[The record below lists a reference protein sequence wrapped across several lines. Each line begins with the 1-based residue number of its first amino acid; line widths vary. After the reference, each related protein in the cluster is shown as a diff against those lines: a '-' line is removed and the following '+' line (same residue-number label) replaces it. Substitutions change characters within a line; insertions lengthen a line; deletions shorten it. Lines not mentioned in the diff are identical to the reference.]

1 VISRAI
7 ILAMAILIVTAVPA
21 RQSHPD
27 LPKTLTL
34 QGDISPIHDPTM
46 IRQGNTYYVFA
57 TNRFNG
63 KLLPI
68 FCSQDLQQWKF
79 CGNVFET
86 VPDWALKQVPGARG
100 IWAPDIAYVQG
111 EYRLYYA
118 VSTFGSNHS
127 TIGLITNKTLD
138 AQSKNY
144 RWLDQG
150 PVISTTKDDDFNA
163 IDPHYVPDKEGNGWL
178 AFGSFWGG
186 IKLRK
191 LDLNTGKLSQKDT
204 MLYSLASRR
213 PLTPPAIEAPAI
225 LRHDGY
231 YYLFVS
237 FDFCCR
243 GRDSTYKIVVG
254 RSQKINGPYFDREGR
269 ALMSGGGTL
278 LMAGSDAWRGPGGQ
292 FIFTDQAKDYLVF
305 HSYSAVTNKA
315 NLMISSLVWEDGW
328 PRAGQL
334 P

>member
-1 VISRAI
+1 VISRAT
-7 ILAMAILIVTAVPA
+7 ILALTILIVTAA
-21 RQSHPD
+21 LAGQTQT
-27 LPKTLTL
+27 PKTLSL
-34 QGDISPIHDPTM
+34 QGDLSPIHDPTM
-46 IRQGNTYYVFA
+46 IRQGSTYYVFA

-79 CGNVFET
+79 CGNVFDA
-86 VPDWALKQVPGARG
+86 VPDWALKQIPGARG
-100 IWAPDIAYVQG
+100 IWAPDISYVHG

-138 AQSKNY
+138 AQSMDY
-144 RWLDQG
+144 RWVDQG
-150 PVISTTKDDDFNA
+150 EVIGSSKDDDFNA
-163 IDPHYVPDKEGNGWL
+163 IDPNYVQDKEGNGWL

-191 LDLNTGKLSQKDT
+191 LDLNTGKLSEKDST
-204 MLYSLASRR
+204 MYSLASRR
-213 PLTPPAIEAPAI
+213 PLMPPAIEAPAI
-225 LRHDGY
+225 VRHGPF

-237 FDFCCR
+237 IDLCCR
-243 GRDSTYKIVVG
+243 GRESTYKIAVG
-254 RSQKINGPYFDREGR
+254 RSQKITGPYFDRDGR
-269 ALMSGGGTL
+269 ALMSGGGTML
-278 LMAGSDAWRGPGGQ
+278 VAGSDAWRGPGGQ
-292 FIFTDQAKDYLVF
+292 FVFTDQAKEYLVF

-315 NLMISSLVWEDGW
+315 NLMISSVMWEDGW
-328 PRAGQL
+328 PRVGQL